1 MRKPAAYIPP
11 EAMAVGLEAQFEREI
26 SEADVLAFADSSRD
40 WNPLHVDPGYAESTN
55 YGRPIVHGAFQVAMA
70 SEMLGM
76 HVPGERALLSSVTA
90 RFVAPLYYPCDVRVK
105 GRVVSWDATSKVGNL
120 HVVVL
125 TNKGER
131 PTAEINLG
139 FTLHHRPGR
148 QSDDTLPADETL
160 DNTVTVPPGN
170 LKTVLVTGAG
180 GEIGSAIAHALSE
193 DYLVICQG
201 RDAARLRAICDS
213 PRLIP
218 LVTDFDEVFADKLD
232 HVLQGSPL
240 YGIVHAAWPG
250 APKGGLLGTAPEV
263 LTHQL
268 EFGSKHTIA
277 LARYLFARVATETG
291 GRLVVLGST
300 YGHKEPVLNLA
311 AYSLGKGL
319 VEDTVRLLAPELARK
334 KISANVLNPSFV
346 YGGMNKHVPEA
357 YRLKVQAG
365 VPLGRL
371 CELADVAAQVRFLL
385 ASDAAFISGQVIH
398 LTGGKL

>member
-1 MRKPAAYIPP
+1 MTKVAAYIPV
-11 EAMAVGLEAQFEREI
+11 EAMTVGLEAQFEREI
-26 SEADVLAFADSSRD
+26 SEADVLAFAANSRD

-55 YGRPIVHGAFQVAMA
+55 YGKRIVHGAFQVAMA

-76 HVPGERALLSSVTA
+76 HLPGERALLSSATA

-125 TNKGER
+125 TNKGEL

-139 FTLHHRPGR
+139 FTLHQRIGE
-148 QSDDTLPADETL
+148 SDSTLPADDVLVGKATI
-160 DNTVTVPPGN
+160 PPGD
-170 LKTVLVTGAG
+170 LRAVLVTGAG
-180 GEIGSAIAHALSE
+180 GEIGGAIAHALSE

-201 RDAARLRAICDS
+201 RDGSRLRTICDS

-218 LVTDFDEVFADKLD
+218 LVTDFDEVFTDKLD
-232 HVLQGSPL
+232 NVLQGAPL

-263 LTHQL
+263 LAHQL

-277 LARYLFARVATETG
+277 LARCLFSRVAGDVG

-334 KISANVLNPSFV
+334 KICANVVNPSFV

-371 CELADVAAQVRFLL
+371 CELADVVAQVRYLL
-385 ASDAAFISGQVIH
+385 ASGASFISGQVIH